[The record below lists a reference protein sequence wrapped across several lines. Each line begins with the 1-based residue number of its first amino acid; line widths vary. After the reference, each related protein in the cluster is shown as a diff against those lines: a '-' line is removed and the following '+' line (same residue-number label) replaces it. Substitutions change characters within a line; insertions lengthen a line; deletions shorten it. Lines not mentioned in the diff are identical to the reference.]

1 MEKIEIMTPE
11 SDFCWGMKIT
21 GYIYAVKLCFSV
33 EKMGIAE
40 NAVPVFYLLL
50 AVRAY
55 PSPSPSPSLK
65 VHAWIPFSLH
75 MLKQKY
81 KGKTNG
87 KRKKKNPVRHF

>member
-55 PSPSPSPSLK
+55 PSPSPSLK

>member
-55 PSPSPSPSLK
+55 PAPSPSLK